1 MNDLKK
7 RLKNGS
13 TIYLAHSYKNPS
25 LVRMFLVD
33 MFGLVEITHAISTL
47 VDYKMKDM
55 FLIHPADVS
64 IEQTMD
70 LIGDKCKIT
79 VFFEDLG

>member
-1 MNDLKK
+1 MKDLIK
-7 RLKNGS
+7 RIKNGT
-13 TIYLAHSYKNPS
+13 TIYLAHSYQNPS

-47 VDYKMKDM
+47 VDFEMKDM
-55 FLIHPADVS
+55 FLIHPEDVS

-70 LIGDKCKIT
+70 LIGQKCKLTI
-79 VFFEDLG
+79 FFEDLG

>member
-1 MNDLKK
+1 MKDLIK
-7 RLKNGS
+7 RIKNGT
-13 TIYLAHSYKNPS
+13 TIYLAHSYKKPE

-33 MFGLVEITHAISTL
+33 MFGLAEITHAIAIL
-47 VDYKMKDM
+47 VDYKMEDM

-70 LIGDKCKIT
+70 LIGNKCKIT

>member
-1 MNDLKK
+1 MEDLKK
-7 RLKNGS
+7 RIKNGT
-13 TIYLAHSYKNPS
+13 TIYLAHSYEKPE

-33 MFGLVEITHAISTL
+33 IFGLAEITHAISIL

-55 FLIHPADVS
+55 FLIHPDNIS

-70 LIGDKCKIT
+70 LIGKKCKLTI
-79 VFFEDLG
+79 FFEDLG